1 MKITQWFGYNEES
14 SQYLLRRGE
23 LRALVNLQPRRP
35 GMLIS
40 RDGMAKLFGT
50 YNEEPIYGLYRKDTP
65 FGEPDIFF
73 IFQKVQVERQL
84 TEAQQLAGETPLE
97 YVWMVSRL
105 SGTPLQSR
113 VINEQP
119 LSPNGLTQISNMSVA
134 EDRHGRLFIFYGH
147 GAKPIMYRP
156 TLITNIGVEMGLSAP
171 TAAPSI
177 TAHGEGYFIERI
189 DVTAGGGS
197 FWGPPAITIDGGSP
211 ARTGRAKAIVESGSI
226 VGIEVIDGGA
236 DYKTAPNVIIADD
249 KIGSGFRGV
258 GVLETDPGVQGFVE
272 TATPTVSAYGALTA
286 TETYGTIDGLD
297 GNKILYVDSPLVAMT
312 TYTAPAGTS
321 QTTMVVGNAANVDRG
336 DFVTISPRAT
346 GFNSD
351 ADPPVRVTAVDRA
364 TNTVTLNRSFTPTNG
379 VTYTVQFRRN
389 TTIQSI
395 DATFDPNTNT
405 FTASMPLRTTLGT
418 GSGASATLRFAAKSN
433 GFRLGPFTETGYTVP
448 SGGPTPTLYAFS
460 RTGWEVYNLK
470 GPDYWNGHPTA
481 GANAAGN
488 NEYAGLQASGST
500 VVYGYSGSTRV
511 SQRYRRTTERRADVY
526 WPDYSKISVWLNTG
540 LLSTSATQWTRQ
552 DCPVYGLGTDQPYIL
567 VTLKP
572 SLKQRTTVNRRGGR
586 STATDVPYVRQGNF
600 RYPVIRINLRNCP
613 DSWVINES
621 DGMNYPTNVKEAS
634 SARIAWWNAAAT
646 TPRPLTDFRGAQAGV
661 ALDYGTVEVVDPGQ
675 GWEKNTL
682 FACRIHQANPYEQTS
697 DFNVSTREIRR
708 AGSHSRYAASN
719 RFTTFLFRATEQDT
733 SVAGPPAV
741 ISGPAN
747 IDVGGQ
753 GYRTGDIAALTLVKR
768 SLGSA
773 IKTPVARFAGYF
785 SVAGN
790 STEFTASNGAQIVR
804 VSGNSITTAI
814 RERATIECVTPSI
827 LFDFSEVMAVNT
839 GSNTLTLDKMA
850 RPGNGVSQSFTGT
863 AMPGSN
869 TITGISSTQP
879 FFIVGRKFREMTSL
893 MSAPELTVTAVTDDG
908 TTKTVTFSAPA
919 ADGGSATFR
928 PIYDFVVYSGA
939 REAQTLKWTA
949 SQISPAG
956 TTQRVGSVRIL
967 SGGRNYYSPPAIY
980 ARGGGTG
987 YGLSVKAEVS
997 GGRVT
1002 AVTVL
1007 DPGRDYTAPPELY
1020 TDSTTGDASAVMRP
1034 SLRGT
1039 YRCAYRFADRSETVI
1054 GSTAIVGMAEEATSI
1069 TVDDSSA
1076 IKAGMILEADWLPF
1090 MTRVSSVVPSGVA
1103 QQARIVLSQP
1113 ASVRGFLNSIVI
1125 QDAGSGYAN
1134 GEVVTATI
1142 DGLPAFA
1149 ATVSLGV
1156 DSDGNRFV
1164 NSATVTNNGG
1174 STFPAG
1180 RVTVRFSAPAAGG
1193 EAATGYAF
1201 AGLPDPSSSYSKS
1214 ITIRDLTKPISY
1226 SDFSPIA
1233 DVDVGPNDQR
1243 QHASE
1248 LRWNLS
1254 GVTPPARADMVEFY
1268 RTSAD
1273 QSLVFYRLEMYGVP
1287 SANGVEIVG
1296 SDTMTDEELF
1306 DPDRANYAAV
1316 PVVLPNGN
1324 VNAYR
1329 FGKPRTDMSVCV
1341 AFQDR
1346 LWYGV
1351 STSGKDNNTL
1361 FYSEFDEFES
1371 CPDINELPI
1380 QNNQRST
1387 DSLTALVP
1395 FGSMLLAM
1403 QHSHTYAVTYN
1414 TDPGIDAS
1422 IQMISHRG
1430 CLNQRCWD
1438 IHDNLLYAADE
1449 NGIYVMARTGEV
1461 QALSN
1466 PIREF
1471 FNSELLD
1478 FASRDTFFLTVCN
1491 RTRILRFFCSMAS
1504 QTAPTPTMALC
1515 YHIDQKSWW
1524 VERFPNSMSSAI
1536 TGRPR
1541 ASRINCSVYGA
1552 ADGNIYEFKGEADSL
1567 HRSLVSVLIENHGD
1581 GYTSAP
1587 TITCPRGYGVQLQG
1601 VVNEGRLVDVLIHSN
1616 GWDVRHGYVLQAE
1629 SGLDILAED
1638 GSLLTGAEHA
1648 PIPLTISAPNPGGT
1662 QAVAYGVFGN
1672 ITKLNRRVSVTQGT
1686 NYVTLIKN
1694 AFAAIDLSESAF
1706 LTNEAPLYSP
1716 EAPVIIDG
1724 GTATPQ
1730 PTELIDGGDASAA
1743 PGLLLD
1749 GGTAGVL
1756 RSAILA
1762 SQNGRWI
1769 RSEITPI
1776 EVGMEAFSECLPLGA
1791 VVKSILGSNVYL
1803 ENEDGTP
1810 LTTIGTNSNVQVV
1823 FIKKYKSHVPF
1834 RLATGHLQLINETNV
1849 QKGGDGQVDRSVSL
1863 LYSPTKTDK
1872 YIELVEYYN
1881 ASTTPRPNTMRRN
1894 RGGPGGFAHRQDS
1907 ASTVLNLGDDASALG
1922 AATGVAKATFA
1933 SATHADLTG
1942 PDRHIRIELHGR
1954 IAPANVAADL
1964 TPHQFVLHTMT
1975 VDGVI
1980 EDAE

>member
-40 RDGMAKLFGT
+40 RDGMSKLFGT

-119 LSPNGLTQISNMSVA
+119 ISVNGVTDIGNMSVS

-156 TLITNIGVEMGLSAP
+156 TLLTNIGVEMGLSAP

-197 FWGPPAITIDGGSP
+197 FWGPPTITIDGGDP
-211 ARTGRAKAIVESGSI
+211 FRAGRAKAIVESGSI

-236 DYKTAPNVIIADD
+236 NYKTVPNVIIADD

-272 TATPTVSAYGALTA
+272 TATPSVSTYGTLST
-286 TETYGTIDGLD
+286 TETYGSTDGLD
-297 GNKILYVDSPLVAMT
+297 GSQILYVDSPLAAVT
-312 TYTAPAGTS
+312 SYTAPAGTA
-321 QTTMVVGNAANVDRG
+321 QTTMVVGNASNVEIG
-336 DFVTISPRAT
+336 DFVTIHGRAVA
-346 GFNSD
+346 FNSD
-351 ADPPVRVTAVDRA
+351 SDPPVRVVGVNKA
-364 TNTVTLNRSFTPTNG
+364 TNTVTLNRAFTPTNG

-389 TTIQSI
+389 TTIKTI
-395 DATFDPNTNT
+395 DTTFDANTNT
-405 FTASMPLRTTLGT
+405 FTAALPLRTTLGAGT
-418 GSGASATLRFAAKSN
+418 GASATLKFAAKSN
-433 GFRLGPFTETGYTVP
+433 GFQLGTFTQTGYTIP
-448 SGGPTPTLYAFS
+448 TGGPTPSLFGYS
-460 RTGWEVYNLK
+460 RNGWEVYNLK

-500 VVYGYSGSTRV
+500 IVYGYSGSVRV
-511 SQRYRRTTERRADVY
+511 SQSYRRTTERRADVY

-540 LLSTSATQWTRQ
+540 LSRSSPSQWTRQ
-552 DCPVYGLGTDQPYIL
+552 DFPVYGMGTDQPYIL

-572 SLKQRTTVNRRGGR
+572 SIKQRTSVNLRGGR
-586 STATDVPYVRQGNF
+586 SAAADVPYVRQKNF
-600 RYPVIRINLRNCP
+600 RYPVVRINLRNCP
-613 DSWVINES
+613 DSWVITGN
-621 DGMNYPTNVKEAS
+621 DGMNYPTNVKEATAAS
-634 SARIAWWNAAAT
+634 IAWWNAAAT
-646 TPRPLTDFRGAQAGV
+646 TPRPLTDFRGAQTGV

-675 GWEKNTL
+675 GWERNTL
-682 FACRIHQANPYEQTS
+682 FACRICQANPYTQTS
-697 DFNVSTREIRR
+697 DFNVSTRELRR
-708 AGSHSRYAASN
+708 AGSHARASQTN
-719 RFTTFLFRATEQDT
+719 RFTTFVFRATEQDT

-753 GYRTGDIAALTLVKR
+753 GYRTGDIAALTLAKR
-768 SLGSA
+768 GLGAAMES
-773 IKTPVARFAGYF
+773 PVARFSGYI
-785 SVAGN
+785 SATGQT
-790 STEFTASNGAQIVR
+790 TEFTASNGAQIVR
-804 VSGNSITTAI
+804 TSGSSITAAI
-814 RERATIECVTPSI
+814 RTRDTIKCLTPNI
-827 LFDFSEVMAVNT
+827 LFDFSQIMSVNT
-839 GSNTLTLDKMA
+839 GSSTLALDKMA
-850 RPGNGVSQSFTGT
+850 YPGTGVTGSFTGT

-869 TITGISSTQP
+869 TITGITSSEP
-879 FFIVGRKFREMTSL
+879 FFIVGRKFRETTSL
-893 MSAPELTVTAVTDDG
+893 MSTPELTVTAVTDNG
-908 TTKTVTFSAPA
+908 VTKTVTFSAPA

-949 SQISPAG
+949 SQISAAG
-956 TTQRVGSVRIL
+956 TTQRIGSVRIL

-987 YGLSVKAEVS
+987 YGLSVKASVS
-997 GGRVT
+997 GGKVT
-1002 AVTVL
+1002 AVTIL

-1020 TDSTTGDASAVMRP
+1020 TNSTTGDASAVMRP
-1034 SLRGT
+1034 ALRGT
-1039 YRCAYRFADRSETVI
+1039 YRCAYRFADRSETII
-1054 GSTAIVGMAEEATSI
+1054 GTTQLISMLEEATSI
-1069 TVDDSSA
+1069 NVEDGSA
-1076 IKAGMILEADWLPF
+1076 IKPGMVLEADWLPF
-1090 MTRVSSVVPSGVA
+1090 MTRVVSVVPTGIVNR
-1103 QQARIVLSQP
+1103 ARIVLSQP
-1113 ASVRGFLNSIVI
+1113 STVRGYLNAVVI
-1125 QDAGSGYAN
+1125 ENAGSGYAN
-1134 GEVVTATI
+1134 GEVVTATVS
-1142 DGLPAFA
+1142 GLPSFA
-1149 ATVSLGV
+1149 ATVDLDV
-1156 DSDGNRFV
+1156 LPDGTRFV
-1164 NSATVTNNGG
+1164 RSATVTGNGG
-1174 STFPAG
+1174 QTYAAG
-1180 RVTVRFSAPAAGG
+1180 RVEVTFSAPAGGG
-1193 EAATGYAF
+1193 EAASGYAY
-1201 AGLPDPSSSYSKS
+1201 ASQPDPSSDYSKS
-1214 ITIRDLTKPISY
+1214 VTIRDLTKPISY

-1233 DVDVGPNDQR
+1233 DVDAGPNDER

-1254 GVTPPARADMVEFY
+1254 GVMPPARADMVEFY

-1329 FGKPRTDMSVCV
+1329 FGQPRTDMSVCV

-1403 QHSHTYAVTYN
+1403 QHSHAYAVTYN

-1438 IHDNLLYAADE
+1438 IHDNMLYAADE

-1478 FASRDTFFLTVCN
+1478 LASRETFFLTVCN

-1504 QTAPTPTMALC
+1504 QPAPTPTMALC

-1567 HRSLVSVLIENHGD
+1567 HRSLISVLIENPGD
-1581 GYTSAP
+1581 GYTAAP

-1616 GWDVRHGYVLQAE
+1616 GWDVRHGYVLKTE

-1648 PIPLTISAPNPGGT
+1648 PIPLTISAPNQGGT

-1672 ITKLNRRVSVTQGT
+1672 ITRLNRRAGITQGT
-1686 NYVTLIKN
+1686 NYVTLLKN
-1694 AFAAIDLSESAF
+1694 AITAIDLGESAF
-1706 LTNEAPLYSP
+1706 ITHELGTILTSE
-1716 EAPVIIDG
+1716 D
-1724 GTATPQ
+1724 
-1730 PTELIDGGDASAA
+1730 D
-1743 PGLLLD
+1743 
-1749 GGTAGVL
+1749 
-1756 RSAILA
+1756 
-1762 SQNGRWI
+1762 RWI
-1769 RSEITPI
+1769 RTEVTPI
-1776 EVGMEAFSECLPLGA
+1776 EIGMEAYSECLPLGA

-1810 LTTIGTNSNVQVV
+1810 LAAIGTNSNVQVV

-1849 QKGGDGQVDRSVSL
+1849 QKGGDGQVDRSVSV

-1881 ASTTPRPNTMRRN
+1881 ASSTPRPNTMRRN
-1894 RGGPGGFAHRQDS
+1894 RGGPGGFFHRQDS
-1907 ASTVLNLGDDASALG
+1907 ASTVLNIGSDASALE

-1942 PDRHIRIELHGR
+1942 PDRHIRVELHGR
-1954 IAPANVAADL
+1954 IAPANVTADL
-1964 TPHQFVLHTMT
+1964 TPQQFVLHTMT

>member
-40 RDGMAKLFGT
+40 RDGMTKLFGT

-84 TEAQQLAGETPLE
+84 TEAQQAAGETPLE

-105 SGTPLQSR
+105 SGSPLQSR

-119 LSPNGLTQISNMSVA
+119 LSVNGLTKIGNMSVA

-147 GAKPIMYRP
+147 GAKPVMYRP
-156 TLITNIGVEMGLSAP
+156 TLVTNIGVEMGLSAP

-197 FWGPPAITIDGGSP
+197 FWGAPAITIDGGSP
-211 ARTGRAKAIVESGSI
+211 SRAARAKAIVDSGSI
-226 VGIEVIDGGA
+226 VGIEVIDGGLN
-236 DYKTAPNVIIADD
+236 YQSVPQVYISDD
-249 KIGSGFRGV
+249 KVGAGFRGV

-272 TATPTVSAYGALTA
+272 TATPSVSAYGALAT
-286 TETYGTIDGLD
+286 TETYGSTDGLD
-297 GNKILYVDSPLVAMT
+297 GNKILYVDSPLATVT
-312 TYTAPAGTS
+312 SYTAPAGTA
-321 QTTMVVGNAANVDRG
+321 QTTMVVANASNVEIG
-336 DFVTISPRAT
+336 DFVTIHGRAVA
-346 GFNSD
+346 FNSD
-351 ADPPVRVTAVDRA
+351 SDPPVRVVAVNKA
-364 TNTVTLNRSFTPTNG
+364 TNTVTLNRAFTPTNG
-379 VTYTVQFRRN
+379 VTYSVQFRRN
-389 TTIQSI
+389 TSIKTI
-395 DATFDPNTNT
+395 DTTFDPNTNT
-405 FTASMPLRTTLGT
+405 FTAALPLRATLGAGT
-418 GSGASATLRFAAKSN
+418 GASATLKFAAKSN
-433 GFRLGPFTETGYTVP
+433 GYALGTFTHPNYTVP
-448 SGGPTPTLYAFS
+448 TGGPTPSQFAY
-460 RTGWEVYNLK
+460 RQQGWDVYNLK

-481 GANAAGN
+481 GANKAGN
-488 NEYAGLQASGST
+488 NQYAALQASGST
-500 VVYGYSGSTRV
+500 VVYGYSGSVRV
-511 SQRYRRTTERRADVY
+511 SQSYRRTTDRRADVY
-526 WPDYSKISVWLNTG
+526 WPDYSKISVWLCTG
-540 LLSTSATQWTRQ
+540 TFITSPSQWTRQ
-552 DCPVYGLGTDQPYIL
+552 DCPVYGIGTDQPYIL
-567 VTLKP
+567 VTLRP
-572 SLKQRTTVNRRGGR
+572 ALKQQASVNLRGGR
-586 STATDVPYVRQGNF
+586 QSYADVPYGRQKNY
-600 RYPVIRINLRNCP
+600 RNPVIRINLKNCP
-613 DSWVINES
+613 DSWLISGN
-621 DGMNYPTNVKEAS
+621 DGQNYPSNVKEAKAAS
-634 SARIAWWNAAAT
+634 IAWWNSAAT
-646 TPRPLTDFRGAQAGV
+646 TPRPLVDFRGAQTGV
-661 ALDYGTVEVVDPGQ
+661 TLDYGTVEVVDPGQ
-675 GWEKNTL
+675 GWEQNTL
-682 FACRIHQANPYEQTS
+682 FACRFLQANPYEQTS
-697 DFNVSTREIRR
+697 DFNVSTREVRR
-708 AGSHSRYAASN
+708 AGSHKPYSPNTRL
-719 RFTTFLFRATEQDT
+719 TTFMFRATAQDT

-753 GYRTGDIAALTLVKR
+753 NYRTGDIAALTLAKR
-768 SLGSA
+768 GLGSSMEA
-773 IKTPVARFAGYF
+773 AVTTFTGYF
-785 SVAGN
+785 SATGQT
-790 STEFTASNGAQIVR
+790 TEFTASNGAQIVR
-804 VSGNSITTAI
+804 TSGGSITAAI
-814 RERATIECVTPSI
+814 RARDTIKCSTPNI
-827 LFDFSEVMAVNT
+827 LFDFSQIMSVNT
-839 GSNTLTLDKMA
+839 GTGTLALDKMA
-850 RPGNGVSQSFTGT
+850 YPSTGVAGTFSGT

-869 TITGISSTQP
+869 TITGVTSSEP
-879 FFIVGRKFREMTSL
+879 FFIVGRKFRETTAK
-893 MSAPELTVTAVTDDG
+893 MSVPELTVTAVTDDG
-908 TTKTVTFSAPA
+908 VTKTVTFDAPA
-919 ADGGSATFR
+919 SDGGAVTFR
-928 PIYDFVVYSGA
+928 PIYDFTVYSGA

-949 SQISPAG
+949 SQISAAG
-956 TTQRVGSVRIL
+956 TTQRVSSVRIL
-967 SGGRNYYSPPAIY
+967 SGGRNYFSPPAIY

-987 YGLSVKAEVS
+987 YGLSVKATVD

-1002 AVTVL
+1002 AVTIT

-1034 SLRGT
+1034 SLRGV
-1039 YRCAYRFADRSETVI
+1039 YRCAYRFADRSETIIAQTSVI
-1054 GSTAIVGMAEEATSI
+1054 SMAEEGTTL
-1069 TVDDSSA
+1069 TVEDGSA
-1076 IKAGMILEADWLPF
+1076 IKAGMVVEADWLPF
-1090 MTRVSSVVPSGVA
+1090 MTRVVSVIPTTVENRT
-1103 QQARIVLSQP
+1103 RITLSQP
-1113 ASVRGFLNSIVI
+1113 TTIRGYLNTIVI
-1125 QDAGSGYAN
+1125 ENGGYGYAD
-1134 GEVVTATI
+1134 GETITVTV
-1142 DGLPAFA
+1142 DGLPSFAASVTLSTGTSGTQYISA
-1149 ATVSLGV
+1149 ATVTS
-1156 DSDGNRFV
+1156 
-1164 NSATVTNNGG
+1164 NGG
-1174 STFPAG
+1174 VTFPAG
-1180 RVTVRFSAPAAGG
+1180 RVTVRFSAPVGGG
-1193 EAATGYAF
+1193 EAATGYAY
-1201 AGLPDPSSSYSKS
+1201 AGTPDPSTSYSKT
-1214 ITIRDLTKPISY
+1214 ITIRDLSKPISY
-1226 SDFSPIA
+1226 SDFSPIV
-1233 DVDVGPNDQR
+1233 DVDAGPNEER

-1273 QSLVFYRLEMYGVP
+1273 QSLVFYRLEMYGIP
-1287 SANGVEIVG
+1287 TANGVEIVG
-1296 SDTMTDEELF
+1296 TDAMTDEELF

-1329 FGKPRTDMSVCV
+1329 FGQPRTDMSVCV

-1371 CPDINELPI
+1371 CPDVNELPI

-1438 IHDNLLYAADE
+1438 IHDNMLYAADE

-1478 FASRDTFFLTVCN
+1478 LANREAFFLTVCN
-1491 RTRILRFFCSMAS
+1491 RTRILRFFCSMAN

-1524 VERFPNSMSSAI
+1524 VERFPNSMSSAV

-1541 ASRINCSVYGA
+1541 ASRINCSLYGA

-1567 HRSLVSVLIENHGD
+1567 HRSLVSVQIENHGD

-1616 GWDVRHGYVLQAE
+1616 GWDVRHGYVLQTE
-1629 SGLDILAED
+1629 DGKDILAED

-1672 ITKLNRRVSVTQGT
+1672 ITRLNRRASITQGT
-1686 NYVTLIKN
+1686 DYVTLLKN
-1694 AFAAIDLSESAF
+1694 AVTAIDLGESAYITNELGTF
-1706 LTNEAPLYSP
+1706 LTSE
-1716 EAPVIIDG
+1716 D
-1724 GTATPQ
+1724 
-1730 PTELIDGGDASAA
+1730 D
-1743 PGLLLD
+1743 
-1749 GGTAGVL
+1749 
-1756 RSAILA
+1756 
-1762 SQNGRWI
+1762 RWI
-1769 RSEITPI
+1769 RTEVTPI

-1803 ENEDGTP
+1803 EYEDGTP
-1810 LTTIGTNSNVQVV
+1810 LATIGGGSNVQVV
-1823 FIKKYKSHVPF
+1823 FVKKYKSHVPF

-1849 QKGGDGQVDRSVSL
+1849 QKGGDGQIDRSVSV
-1863 LYSPTKTDK
+1863 LYTPTKTDK

-1881 ASTTPRPNTMRRN
+1881 TSATPRPNTQRRN
-1894 RGGPGGFAHRQDS
+1894 RGGPGGFVHRQDS
-1907 ASTVLNLGDDASALG
+1907 ASTVLNIGDDASALG

-1933 SATHADLTG
+1933 AQTHADLTG
-1942 PDRHIRIELHGR
+1942 ADRHIRVELHGR
-1954 IAPANVAADL
+1954 IAPANVAADM
-1964 TPHQFVLHTMT
+1964 TPQQFVLHTLT